1 MRLSRQSDQLEPRK
15 PGRKAPRPGSLQYPL
30 HTCRFP
36 RHPLK
41 LKSSTPLFS
50 KTRALLTLDKSIFLR
65 ICVSD
70 QSTYVSLSCDR

>member
-15 PGRKAPRPGSLQYPL
+15 PRGKAPRPGSLQYPL

-41 LKSSTPLFS
+41 LKPDSLFS
-50 KTRALLTLDKSIFLR
+50 KTRALLTLDNWIFLR
-65 ICVSD
+65 ICASD